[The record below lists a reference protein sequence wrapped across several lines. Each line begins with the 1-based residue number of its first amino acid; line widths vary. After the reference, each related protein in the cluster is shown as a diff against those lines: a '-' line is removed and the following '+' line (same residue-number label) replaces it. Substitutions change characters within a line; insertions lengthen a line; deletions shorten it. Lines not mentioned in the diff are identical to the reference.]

1 MNPMGHTSLPAEAD
15 DHASAWPIALGPSGA
30 ELLSLPDLALQLR
43 NWQRSAWECGQS
55 LPVEQILA
63 EYPKI
68 ADDPESIVDLIYHE
82 YLLRERR
89 GQPPELDEL
98 AARFP
103 QHATALKKQ
112 IAFHLA
118 LKLEELSAEPEPR
131 AAP

>member
-15 DHASAWPIALGPSGA
+15 DHASAWPGALAPSEA
-30 ELLSLPDLALQLR
+30 EPLSLPDLFLQLR
-43 NWQRSAWECGQS
+43 NRQRSAWEGGGS

-68 ADDPESIVDLIYHE
+68 ADDPESVVDLIYHE

-89 GQPPELDEL
+89 GRPPELEEL

-103 QHATALKKQ
+103 QHAAALRNQ

-118 LKLEELSAEPEPR
+118 L
-131 AAP
+131 